1 MNIEVIEKE
10 GLKRELKIEIPAE
23 TVDESFGRIL
33 QIFRQKTKIKGFR
46 PGKTPLSVIRSRY
59 KEEVKAEVVDELV
72 KKFYQEAVQEKKL
85 ATVGQPLLTDI
96 DIDEGKPM
104 KMTLVVEVM
113 PEIETV
119 HYDGITI
126 EEKPFEIADEEIDKV
141 VDEMRKSG
149 ATLQAVD
156 RAATAED
163 AIICDLEAAEGDTD
177 IFEEKYFQS
186 QEIDLDSPY
195 TDPEFKK
202 ALTGANR
209 DDMRDVTI
217 NYPENYQNP
226 RFAGKTVT
234 YRVTV
239 NEIKEK
245 ILPTVDDEFA
255 KQSGQGETVLE
266 MRLNIRK
273 QLEKEAET
281 DQLKDKKRQLIDQI
295 GEKNP
300 VEVPTSMVDAYL
312 ENIIKD
318 FKENNR
324 EIDEAEIK
332 DKYRPAGEKTVRWF
346 MLFHRL
352 AKQENIEVSPEDT
365 ENWIKTFAANY
376 HMEVAQAKQ
385 VLAQSGRASEIKDGI
400 LEERVIDFL
409 MAKSGGN
416 QDVKV
421 SKEG

>member
-1 MNIEVIEKE
+1 LNIEVIEKE